1 MPRGV
6 VARCWH
12 LRYAGSGDPLAVGLG
27 QTDVDTDALR
37 EFLSLPIT
45 VMAGTEDVKT
55 TGQFFPKGPRSMRQ
69 GANRYE
75 RAHNYVRAGHA
86 AAAALQTSC
95 SWTVID
101 VPGVGH
107 DGKGMSAAA
116 TRIVAAAMNGLSC

>member
-1 MPRGV
+1 MPDLSTPWPFG
-6 VARCWH
+6 
-12 LRYAGSGDPLAVGLG
+12 PG

-37 EFLSLPIT
+37 ALLSFPIT

-55 TGQFFPKGPRSMRQ
+55 TGEFFPKGPRSMRQ

-86 AAAALQTSC
+86 AAAALQTTC
-95 SWTVID
+95 AWKIID
-101 VPGVGH
+101 ILRVGH

-116 TRIVAAAMNGLSC
+116 APIVSAAMRASL